1 MPKGCTWGLFDKDG
15 KRDVFGTLNI
25 LTKDVVQAAFAEA
38 RDGIS
43 VWVGSAL
50 CEVSSGAE

>member
-15 KRDVFGTLNI
+15 KKDVFGTLNI
-25 LTKDVVQAAFAEA
+25 LTKGVVQAAFAEA

-43 VWVGSAL
+43 VSL
-50 CEVSSGAE
+50 K